1 MQGVEDACSTVVS
14 EDVYD
19 AVRSH
24 LTSLVVCAP
33 SEEMRLPMCE
43 IALLCLI

>member
-1 MQGVEDACSTVVS
+1 MQGVEDACSAVVR

-24 LTSLVVCAP
+24 LTSLVVRAP
-33 SEEMRLPMCE
+33 TEEMCLSMCE